1 MTIQGKLE
9 KMLMENGMFESQAK
23 EVMNLAKPNIE
34 KLVENYHL
42 DLNQNS
48 DEYPNAIYS
57 VLFLAIK
64 PIALEWIEKNIP
76 LAWYKPMFM

>member
-23 EVMNLAKPNIE
+23 EVMNLAKPNLE

-48 DEYPNAIYS
+48 DEYPTAIYS